1 MHKNSAYRL
10 MQLVNETGFIYNK
23 KNPILFVNKKN
34 KNKKILKEG
43 QKNHLFLMISGN
55 GNIQRAF

>member
-10 MQLVNETGFIYNK
+10 MQLVNETGFIHNK

-34 KNKKILKEG
+34 KNKKI
-43 QKNHLFLMISGN
+43 
-55 GNIQRAF
+55 